1 MTILID
7 AYNIARVQGTGVATY
22 GRTLAK
28 TAAGLGHEVSLLLGT
43 RARRQ
48 RRQLLNEIAL
58 AEGDDGIAAQSK
70 APSRTQQLAMAGRG
84 ILGSHQANEIALT
97 GEVILPPNLRAA
109 LTTGA
114 GAEASVVRFWN
125 APQLYS
131 LAHGAF
137 RITGQMT
144 RVKAGRTDIA
154 HWTYPLPVKV
164 PGAANVYTLHDLV
177 PLRLPYT
184 TADRKKTYLALCRA
198 IARKADHILTVS
210 EHSRADIIRI
220 LGVEE
225 RRVTNLYQPTD
236 IAHLLSGASDAQIAG
251 EVEGLLRVERRGY
264 YLFFGAIE
272 PKKNVARILEAYLAS
287 GSRKPLVI
295 VGAPGWGSDRDI
307 VLLKQLTKLDRPRR
321 IKWLG
326 YLPRHTL
333 ATLIAG
339 ARAVLFPSLYE
350 GFGLPVLEAMTLG
363 TPVITSTASSLPEV
377 AGDAALLVDPFD
389 TRALTQAI
397 LSLDADDAAVADLS
411 RAGLAQAQ
419 RFSAAAYDHRLAAFY
434 ADLMGG
440 TRPRPTA
447 SSVGAD
453 AIPAALPAQA
463 RAA

>member
-7 AYNIARVQGTGVATY
+7 AYNIARAQGTGVATY

-28 TAAGLGHEVSLLLGT
+28 AAAGLGHDVSVLFGT
-43 RARRQ
+43 RARHQ
-48 RRQLLNEIAL
+48 REPLLNEIAL

-70 APSRTQQLAMAGRG
+70 PPSRARQVVTAAQG
-84 ILGSHQANEIALT
+84 IVGARDAREIGLT
-97 GEVILPPNLRAA
+97 GEVILPPHLRAA
-109 LTTGA
+109 LTPGS
-114 GAEASVVRFWN
+114 GCGSGRVRFWN
-125 APQLYS
+125 ASQLYS

-137 RITGQMT
+137 RVTGQFT
-144 RVKAGRTDIA
+144 RVTAGQADIA

-184 TADRKKTYLALCRA
+184 TADRKKSYLALCQA

-236 IAHLLSGASDAQIAG
+236 IADLLAGVPKAQITR
-251 EVEGLLRVERRGY
+251 EVEGLLQVGHRGY

-295 VGAPGWGSDRDI
+295 VGAPGWGSDRD
-307 VLLKQLTKLDRPRR
+307 VALLKQLTELDRRKR

-350 GFGLPVLEAMTLG
+350 GFGLPVLEAMALG

-389 TRALTQAI
+389 ARALTQAI

-419 RFSAAAYDHRLAAFY
+419 QFSAAAYNLRLAAFY
-434 ADLMGG
+434 ADLVGG
-440 TRPRPTA
+440 TSARRTA
-447 SSVGAD
+447 S
-453 AIPAALPAQA
+453 PAGPEGMPEPRTTQA

>member
-7 AYNIARVQGTGVATY
+7 AYNIARAQGTGVATY

-28 TAAGLGHEVSLLLGT
+28 TAAGLGHEVSLLFGS

-48 RRQLLNEIAL
+48 RRPLLNEIAL
-58 AEGDDGIAAQSK
+58 AEGDEAIAAQSK
-70 APSRTQQLAMAGRG
+70 PPSRTQQLAMAARG
-84 ILGSHQANEIALT
+84 ILAARPASEIPLT
-97 GEVILPPNLRAA
+97 GEVILPPHLRAA
-109 LTTGA
+109 LAMGSGGGSSGA
-114 GAEASVVRFWN
+114 RFWN

-137 RITGQMT
+137 RVTGQFT
-144 RVKAGRTDIA
+144 RVTAGRTDIA

-184 TADRKKTYLALCRA
+184 TADRKKSYLALCRA

-236 IAHLLSGASDAQIAG
+236 IASLLTGVSEAQIAG
-251 EVEGLLRVERRGY
+251 EVEGLLRAEHRGY

-272 PKKNVARILEAYLAS
+272 PKKNVTRILEAYLAS

-307 VLLKQLTKLDRPRR
+307 ALLKQMTKLDRPRR

-411 RAGLAQAQ
+411 RAGLVQAQ
-419 RFSAAAYDHRLAAFY
+419 QFSAAAYNHKLAAFY
-434 ADLMGG
+434 AELLGVV
-440 TRPRPTA
+440 RPRLA
-447 SSVGAD
+447 AFSAD
-453 AIPAALPAQA
+453 TDPIPIPRTAQA
-463 RAA
+463 EAA